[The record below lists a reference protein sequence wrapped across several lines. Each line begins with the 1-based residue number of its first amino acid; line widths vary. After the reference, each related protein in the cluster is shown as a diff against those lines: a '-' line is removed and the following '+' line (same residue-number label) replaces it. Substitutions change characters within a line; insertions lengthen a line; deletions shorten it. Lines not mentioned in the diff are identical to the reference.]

1 MINKNIDLCG
11 FIVDNANDINKD
23 AGKMTYKYVGNP
35 ASLFLNSIVQYY
47 TIIPVR
53 SEHSFPQRQIRI

>member
-35 ASLFLNSIVQYY
+35 TSLFCIFREYGIL
-47 TIIPVR
+47 
-53 SEHSFPQRQIRI
+53 SFGGVSY

>member
-35 ASLFLNSIVQYY
+35 ASLFLNSIVQYH

-53 SEHSFPQRQIRI
+53 